1 MQDGKGASGM
11 AKKVKGLSST
21 NRSLQNDQGDIKYS
35 IGNIVIN
42 IVITTNGVRWV
53 MDSSG

>member
-1 MQDGKGASGM
+1 M

-53 MDSSG
+53 LDSSG